1 MTNYRDDRSDDRYS
15 VILGAYKNL
24 DLTIQFIQDI
34 LQRFPSVDICVGM
47 LGNSEEYQAALLEKF
62 GQRDGVYLAAGKAHE
77 RVTFSENWNAAMS
90 QVRTKKFVF
99 LHNDMYVHQD
109 FFSGLDEYLNRF
121 GKESFYLYTTVEP
134 LENRGFV
141 RPGKIVAP
149 FGHSLEDFKL
159 ADFYKFVTEY
169 TNRHR
174 GDVIQGY
181 GFYLAGFTESL
192 LDVGGFDSRTF
203 NPYFCEDDDLNVRIR
218 LKGYKVTVVPTA
230 PVYHFG
236 SKTIRL
242 ETQSTMSDVEIES
255 NRRFA
260 RKWGFE
266 ARYLWETGYEYAE
279 EVSIGTEYILYQTP
293 GNLRPLDI
301 INIEPLVDG
310 IVLSKEEYEQTRK
323 YFEESGTAKKVFIED
338 AVEPNILITQNGS
351 VDFTVFAKVVGDL
364 RYHHK
369 RLVPGAVSQ
378 IQGLRIEILKTK
390 PYATRIDPVN
400 YLSLLEK
407 DGNE

>member
-1 MTNYRDDRSDDRYS
+1 MNSTANCKDDRYT
-15 VILGAYKNL
+15 VVLGAYKNL
-24 DLTIQFIQDI
+24 ELTVSFIQDI
-34 LQRFPSVDICVGM
+34 HDRFTSVEICVGM
-47 LGNSEEYQAALLEKF
+47 LGNTEEYQTALMARFKGWDRITLIGGKF
-62 GQRDGVYLAAGKAHE
+62 QE
-77 RVTFSENWNAAMS
+77 RVTFSENWNAAIS
-90 QVRTKKFVF
+90 QVRTRKFVF

-109 FFSGLDEYLNRF
+109 FFSGLDEYLYEF

-141 RPGKIVAP
+141 RPGKVVAP
-149 FGHSLEDFKL
+149 FGHSLEDFKQ
-159 ADFYKFVTEY
+159 ADFCKFATEY
-169 TNRHR
+169 MNKHR
-174 GDVIQGY
+174 GDVVKGY

-218 LKGYKVTVVPTA
+218 LKGYKVIVVPTA
-230 PVYHFG
+230 LVYHFG

-242 ETQSTMSDVEIES
+242 ETQSSMSSVEIES
-255 NRRFA
+255 NRKFA

-266 ARYLWETGYEYAE
+266 ARYLWDTGYEYAE
-279 EVSIGTEYILYQTP
+279 EVSIGTEYILYQSS

-301 INIEPLVDG
+301 VNVEPLVDG
-310 IVLSKEEYEQTRK
+310 LVLSKEEYEQTRK
-323 YFEESGTAKKVFIED
+323 YFEETGTTGKVFIED

-351 VDFTVFAKVVGDL
+351 VDFTTFAKIVGDL

-369 RLVPGAVSQ
+369 HLVPGAVSQ
-378 IQGLRIEILKTK
+378 VQGLRIEILKTK

-407 DGNE
+407 SGNE